1 MPSARSGGICVF
13 KKWTTFR
20 TVSMKKIEL
29 EIIALS
35 HSVTQSHSFAV
46 VLGEVGGTRRLPIVI
61 GGFEAQAIAVA
72 LDNMKPSRPL
82 THDLMKALC
91 DTFNIQ
97 LEYIYISKLSD
108 GVFYSNL
115 VCKSGSEY
123 MEIDSRTSDALALA
137 VRFDC
142 PIYVEESI
150 LLEAGVEADPNE
162 EKLITPEDEVEKE
175 VAELTSAVQLN
186 FTEMKTADLQTELQ
200 RALDGEDYERA
211 ARIRDELNKRK

>member
-1 MPSARSGGICVF
+1 
-13 KKWTTFR
+13 
-20 TVSMKKIEL
+20 MKKIEL

-82 THDLMKALC
+82 THDLLKTIC
-91 DTFNIQ
+91 DTFDVI
-97 LEYIYISKLSD
+97 LEYIYISKLLD

-115 VCKSGSEY
+115 VCRKGDEY
-123 MEIDSRTSDALALA
+123 FEIDSRTSDALALA

-150 LLEAGVEADPNE
+150 LSEAGVEADPNE
-162 EKLITPEDEVEKE
+162 GNEGAEDGSSDQDVT
-175 VAELTSAVQLN
+175 ELAATQPTSSN
-186 FTEMKTADLQTELQ
+186 FGEMNMADLQAQLQ
-200 RALDGEDYERA
+200 QAIDGEDYERA
-211 ARIRDELNKRK
+211 ARIRDELNKRKKGS

>member
-1 MPSARSGGICVF
+1 MHS
-13 KKWTTFR
+13 K
-20 TVSMKKIEL
+20 MNKIEL

-46 VLGEVGGTRRLPIVI
+46 VLGELGGTKRLPIVI

-82 THDLMKALC
+82 THDLMRTFC
-91 DTFNIQ
+91 DTFGIVV
-97 LEYIYISKLSD
+97 EYVFITKLVD

-115 VCKSGSEY
+115 VCRKDNNLY
-123 MEIDSRTSDALALA
+123 EIDSRTSDALALA

-162 EKLITPEDEVEKE
+162 ETHVAPEEENPIE
-175 VAELTSAVQLN
+175 SLTN
-186 FTEMKTADLQTELQ
+186 PTAPVSYSSMSLSDLQQHLQ
-200 RALDGEDYERA
+200 QALDNEDYELA
-211 ARIRDELNKRK
+211 ARIRDEVNKKKRS

>member
-1 MPSARSGGICVF
+1 
-13 KKWTTFR
+13 
-20 TVSMKKIEL
+20 MKKIEL

-82 THDLMKALC
+82 THDLMKTVC
-91 DTFNIQ
+91 DTFDVV
-97 LEYIYISKLSD
+97 LEYIYISKLLD
-108 GVFYSNL
+108 GVFYANL
-115 VCKSGSEY
+115 VCKRDGEY
-123 MEIDSRTSDALALA
+123 FEIDSRTSDALALA

-150 LLEAGVEADPNE
+150 LAEAGVEADPNE
-162 EKLITPEDEVEKE
+162 EEAGVSPQEENEI
-175 VAELTSAVQLN
+175 AELTSPAAATTSTDYPKMNV
-186 FTEMKTADLQTELQ
+186 TDLQAALQ
-200 RALDGEDYERA
+200 AAIEGEDYEKA
-211 ARIRDELNKRK
+211 ARIRDELNKRKQGS

>member
-1 MPSARSGGICVF
+1 
-13 KKWTTFR
+13 
-20 TVSMKKIEL
+20 MKKIEL
-29 EIIALS
+29 DIIALS

-82 THDLMKALC
+82 THDLMKTMC
-91 DTFNIQ
+91 DTFEIE
-97 LEYIYISKLSD
+97 LEYIFISKLAD

-115 VCKSGSEY
+115 VCKRGAEY
-123 MEIDSRTSDALALA
+123 FDIDSRTSDALALA

-162 EKLITPEDEVEKE
+162 EATLIDPQEKE
-175 VAELTSAVQLN
+175 TAELAKSSATSYHTMTVP
-186 FTEMKTADLQTELQ
+186 ELQ
-200 RALDGEDYERA
+200 VELKAALDNEDYELA
-211 ARIRDELNKRK
+211 ARIRDELNHRK

>member
-1 MPSARSGGICVF
+1 
-13 KKWTTFR
+13 
-20 TVSMKKIEL
+20 MKKIEL

-82 THDLMKALC
+82 THDLMKTVC
-91 DTFNIQ
+91 DTFDVV
-97 LEYIYISKLSD
+97 LEYIYISKLLD
-108 GVFYSNL
+108 GVFYANL
-115 VCKSGSEY
+115 VCKRDGEY
-123 MEIDSRTSDALALA
+123 FEIDSRTSDALALA

-150 LLEAGVEADPNE
+150 LAEAGVEADPNE
-162 EKLITPEDEVEKE
+162 EEAGVSPQEENEI
-175 VAELTSAVQLN
+175 AELT
-186 FTEMKTADLQTELQ
+186 TPTAATTSTDYPKMNVTDLQAALQ
-200 RALDGEDYERA
+200 AAIEGEDYEKA
-211 ARIRDELNKRK
+211 ARIRDELNKRKQGS

>member
-1 MPSARSGGICVF
+1 
-13 KKWTTFR
+13 
-20 TVSMKKIEL
+20 MKKIEL

-82 THDLMKALC
+82 THDLMKTVC
-91 DTFNIQ
+91 DTFDVQ
-97 LEYIYISKLSD
+97 LEYIYISKLLD
-108 GVFYSNL
+108 GVFYANL
-115 VCKSGSEY
+115 VCKREGEY
-123 MEIDSRTSDALALA
+123 FEIDSRTSDALALA

-150 LLEAGVEADPNE
+150 LAEAGVEADPNE
-162 EKLITPEDEVEKE
+162 EAGVSPQEESEI
-175 VAELTSAVQLN
+175 AELTTPPAATTSTDYPKMNV
-186 FTEMKTADLQTELQ
+186 TDLQTALQ
-200 RALDGEDYERA
+200 AAIEGEDYEKA
-211 ARIRDELNKRK
+211 ARIRDELNKRKQGS